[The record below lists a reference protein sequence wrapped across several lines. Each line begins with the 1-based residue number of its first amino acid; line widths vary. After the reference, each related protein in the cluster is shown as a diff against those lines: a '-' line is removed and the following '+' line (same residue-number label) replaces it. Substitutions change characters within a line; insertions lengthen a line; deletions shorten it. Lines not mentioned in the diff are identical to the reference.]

1 MRADVVTVTLVAHSI
16 VQPSL
21 LQEAGVATGLA
32 ELSQALAATVES
44 LGPSVV
50 RVEGRRRLNASGI
63 VWSADGLI
71 VTADHVVRR
80 DEELQVGLAD
90 GSTLAVAVVG
100 RDPATD
106 LALLRAPAKGLTP
119 AAWLEPDDIKVGHLA
134 LALGRPGSKVQATL
148 GIVSALGEEWRT
160 PEGGMVDHYLQSDVV
175 MYPGFSG
182 GPLVGTGGKVLGLNS
197 SALVRGISIA
207 LPAPT
212 VRRTVETLLAHGH
225 VRRGFLGV
233 GAQSVRLPEPVAKDL
248 GQETGILLLS
258 VEPGSPAAKAGLV
271 LGDTIVGLGG
281 SPIRHMDDLMGAL
294 GDESVGKTM
303 AARVLRS
310 GELVEKTLVIA
321 ERK

>member
-1 MRADVVTVTLVAHSI
+1 M
-16 VQPSL
+16 
-21 LQEAGVATGLA
+21 ATGLA
-32 ELSQALAATVES
+32 ELSQSLAAIVES

-50 RVEGRRRLNASGI
+50 RVEGRRRLDATGL
-63 VWSADGLI
+63 VWSSDGLI

-90 GSTLAVAVVG
+90 GTSQAVAVVG

-106 LALLRAPAKGLTP
+106 LALLRASVKGMTP
-119 AAWLEPDDIKVGHLA
+119 APWLEPDDIKVGYLA
-134 LALGRPGSKVQATL
+134 LALGRPGRTVQATL
-148 GIVSALGEEWRT
+148 GIVSALGDEWRT
-160 PEGGMVDHYLQSDVV
+160 SEGGTVDHYLQSDVV

-225 VRRGFLGV
+225 VRRGYLGV
-233 GAQSVRLPEPVAKDL
+233 GAQPVRLPEPVAKDL

-294 GDESVGKTM
+294 GDDAVGKSM

-310 GELVEKTLVIA
+310 GELVEKMLVIA

>member
-1 MRADVVTVTLVAHSI
+1 
-16 VQPSL
+16 
-21 LQEAGVATGLA
+21 
-32 ELSQALAATVES
+32 
-44 LGPSVV
+44 
-50 RVEGRRRLNASGI
+50 
-63 VWSADGLI
+63 
-71 VTADHVVRR
+71 
-80 DEELQVGLAD
+80 
-90 GSTLAVAVVG
+90 
-100 RDPATD
+100 
-106 LALLRAPAKGLTP
+106 
-119 AAWLEPDDIKVGHLA
+119 
-134 LALGRPGSKVQATL
+134 
-148 GIVSALGEEWRT
+148 
-160 PEGGMVDHYLQSDVV
+160 MVDHYLQSDVV